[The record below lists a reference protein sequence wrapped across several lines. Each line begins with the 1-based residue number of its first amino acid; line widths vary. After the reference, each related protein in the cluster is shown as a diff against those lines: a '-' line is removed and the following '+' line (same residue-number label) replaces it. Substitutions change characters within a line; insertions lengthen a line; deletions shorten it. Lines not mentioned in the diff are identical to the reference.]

1 MTEPW
6 EPALTRLRAG
16 LGHAFDELLARVEV
30 GAERL
35 DRRPLDGGWTPREV
49 LEHVTLTDR
58 YLLILAEKIAA
69 KARLRAAR
77 GATWPA
83 HPPRFEHLERLA
95 GRALAWEAPAH
106 MRPGGA
112 VTTDELR
119 ARLAEDRRRALALL
133 ESAPG
138 GLATLHRIRMS
149 VVGGED
155 DRLDLY
161 QFLEVLRLHAR
172 RHTAQIDRALV
183 DS

>member
-1 MTEPW
+1 MTEAW

-35 DRRPLDGGWTPREV
+35 DRRPPDGGWTPREV

-58 YLLILAEKIAA
+58 YLLILADKIAA

-77 GATWPA
+77 GASWPA

-106 MRPGGA
+106 MRPSGNVPA
-112 VTTDELR
+112 SELR
-119 ARLAEDRRRALALL
+119 ARLAADRAHALALL
-133 ESAPG
+133 DGAPG
-138 GLATLHRIRMS
+138 GVATLHRIRMS
-149 VVGGED
+149 VVGGDD

-172 RHTAQIDRALV
+172 RHVAQIERALA